1 MILIISIAIFTV
13 LFTTLMIIYNRLVR
27 ANNVVKESVSLI
39 DVQLK
44 KRFELIPAL
53 VEAVKGYNIHETE
66 TLVRIVNQR
75 TASGKTT
82 QEMNENDRSLSGLIK
97 NFRISIEA
105 YPDLKANFQ
114 FEHLMKQLSV
124 VEEELAMARRY
135 YNGAVR
141 DLNTKI
147 EVFPTV
153 LFAPILGFRK
163 IGFYEIDENERFTPE
178 IDLKKNA

>member
-1 MILIISIAIFTV
+1 MILIISLALILV
-13 LFTTLMIIYNRLVR
+13 LIVAGVVVYNRLILAENIVD
-27 ANNVVKESVSLI
+27 ESVSLI

-53 VEAVKGYNIHETE
+53 VEAVKGYNIHEVD
-66 TLVRIVNQR
+66 TLIKIVSQR
-75 TASGKTT
+75 AASGKTPR
-82 QEMNENDRSLSGLIK
+82 EMNANDSSLSGVIR

-114 FEHLMKQLSV
+114 FEQLMQQLSI
-124 VEEELAMARRY
+124 VEDELAMARRY

-153 LFAPILGFRK
+153 MFAAIMGFRTK
-163 IGFYEIDENERFTPE
+163 EFYEISENERFVPE
-178 IDLKKNA
+178 IDLNKNE